1 MVAVKHSRLGT
12 GQDGRLSVCDC
23 RVDVSNADMKKEND
37 HGQGLFLDKEN
48 LSSAANCPTQVNSIH
63 AVCILGSLQSACVAD
78 VWIQLQVPTSNS
90 SCSHLR
96 QFSCSAQSWWTGGKI
111 EVVLACRVRSCGST
125 YCGAGRILRP
135 G

>member
-63 AVCILGSLQSACVAD
+63 AVCILGSLQSACVAGLL
-78 VWIQLQVPTSNS
+78 IQLQS
-90 SCSHLR
+90 SESRCLLTVHFKGRSPCMAVESIMLEGQASGQR
-96 QFSCSAQSWWTGGKI
+96 CLIPAFSC
-111 EVVLACRVRSCGST
+111 
-125 YCGAGRILRP
+125 
-135 G
+135 